1 MKAFQKN
8 DSHTNSHTGTHTNAD
23 AFLQRVHDTY
33 AKELRGVNDVL
44 RTSLASIAPQV
55 PEIAGYV
62 IRSGGKRL
70 RPTLALI
77 AGKLF
82 SQSSDVSHKLTCL
95 AAGIECI
102 HTATLLHDDVVDEGG
117 MRRGQP
123 SANAV
128 WGNALSVL
136 VGDFLL
142 SRAFDLIVSID
153 SLEVVRILSHTAGSI
168 SEGEVLQLT
177 NHSNLQLTTDDYL
190 TIIEAKTARLF
201 AAGLRAA
208 GVVAGASRDAQE
220 ALFNYGN
227 DLGIMFQLVDDNLD
241 YLVSSNVMGKS
252 QGDDFREG
260 KVTLPVL
267 LAYARASEEE
277 KKFWARAFVHKDTQP
292 EDFLTAVTYMKKHH
306 VFEQIMGLCY
316 KYVERSKNALRSLP
330 QVPGVDFLYEMVDFC
345 LLRKK

>member
-1 MKAFQKN
+1 MNALPHN
-8 DSHTNSHTGTHTNAD
+8 NSPIKTSGEVHD
-23 AFLQRVHDTY
+23 FLQRVNDTY
-33 AKELRGVNDVL
+33 ADELRAVNDVL
-44 RTSLASIAPQV
+44 RSSLASIAPEV

-70 RPTLALI
+70 RPTLAII

-82 SQSSDVSHKLTCL
+82 AQSDETSPNLTRL

-142 SRAFDLIVSID
+142 SRAFDLIVSIE
-153 SLEVVRILSHTAGSI
+153 SLEVVRILSTTAGSI

-177 NHSNLQLTTDDYL
+177 NHSNLQLTQDDYL
-190 TIIEAKTARLF
+190 KIIEAKTARLF
-201 AAGLRAA
+201 AAGMRAA
-208 GVVAGASRDAQE
+208 GVIAGASTDAQE
-220 ALFNYGN
+220 ALFSYGN
-227 DLGIMFQLVDDNLD
+227 NLGVLFQLVDDNLD

-252 QGDDFREG
+252 QGEDFREG

-267 LAYARASEEE
+267 LAYARASADE
-277 KKFWARAFVHKDTQP
+277 KKFWERVFVRKETEPD
-292 EDFLTAVTYMKKHH
+292 DFLIAVTYMKKHH
-306 VFEQIMGLCY
+306 VFDQIMGICY
-316 KYVERSKNALRSLP
+316 KYVEQSKNSLRALP
-330 QVPGVDFLYEMVDFC
+330 QVPGLDFLYEMVDFC
-345 LLRKK
+345 LSRKK